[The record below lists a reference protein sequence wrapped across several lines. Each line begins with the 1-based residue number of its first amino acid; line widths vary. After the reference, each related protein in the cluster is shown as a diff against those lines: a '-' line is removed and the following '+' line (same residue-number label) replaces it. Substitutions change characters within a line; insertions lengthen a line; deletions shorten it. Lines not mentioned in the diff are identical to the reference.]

1 LAQQPVHRSN
11 WVLTPHSGEAG
22 RLLDCRYQQ
31 IDANRFQTVQ
41 QLVEKYGGVTLL
53 KGAGSLIADDNA
65 VNLCPYGNAGMATAG
80 MGDTLAG
87 IMAGLV
93 AQFGLSLATASQA
106 VAIHALAGDKAAEAG
121 ERGLIATDLLIPLRA
136 LLN

>member
-1 LAQQPVHRSN
+1 
-11 WVLTPHSGEAG
+11 
-22 RLLDCRYQQ
+22 
-31 IDANRFQTVQ
+31 
-41 QLVEKYGGVTLL
+41 
-53 KGAGSLIADDNA
+53 
-65 VNLCPYGNAGMATAG
+65 

-121 ERGLIATDLLIPLRA
+121 ERGLIATDLFLPLRS